1 MTEVKKVPAKKTAV
15 EDQEPSLMDI
25 FTKGI
30 FKENALF
37 IMVLGMCPALAVTA
51 TFEGAFGM
59 GVLVLLVLTM
69 TNITISSIR
78 KLVPNTVRI
87 PIYVIIIATE
97 VTILKML
104 VDAFAPAL
112 ATELGVFIAL
122 ITVNCIILGR
132 AESFASKNNV
142 LRSMLD
148 GLGVSIGFALALSV
162 IGFFREFLGTGV
174 IVLGKTLP
182 LGFEYTL
189 FQNWGL
195 DKYAFTILA
204 QSPGAFLVIGFLL
217 AGITAFQQRKGAKKK

>member
-1 MTEVKKVPAKKTAV
+1 MTETKKVPAKKVST
-15 EDQEPSLMDI
+15 ENEPSLWET

-30 FKENALF
+30 LKENGLF
-37 IMVLGMCPALAVTA
+37 VMVLGMCPALAVTS

-59 GVLVLLVLTM
+59 GILVIMVLTL
-69 TNITISSIR
+69 TNVTISAIR
-78 KLVPNTVRI
+78 KLIPNTVRI
-87 PIYVIIIATE
+87 PVYVIIIATE

-142 LRSMLD
+142 VRSALD
-148 GLGVSIGFALALSV
+148 GLGVALGFGLSLAV
-162 IGFFREFLGTGV
+162 IGLFREFFGTGM

-182 LGFEYTL
+182 LGFEYTI
-189 FQNWGL
+189 FQNLGL
-195 DKYAFTILA
+195 GKYAFTILV
-204 QSPGAFLVIGFLL
+204 QPPGAFLVIGFLL
-217 AGITAFQQRKGAKKK
+217 AGIVAFQQRKGAKKK